1 MTKIVLNLLVWI
13 SWIILDNVDSN
24 EIGVVLQTDGSYI
37 PKSTSDTAIK
47 INGRKFELYC
57 RYVAKPCADIRK
69 KIDIYIRRK
78 N

>member
-1 MTKIVLNLLVWI
+1 MTKSVLNLLVWI
-13 SWIILDNVDSN
+13 FWISNVDSN

-57 RYVAKPCADIRK
+57 RYP
-69 KIDIYIRRK
+69 KIFEI
-78 N
+78 